1 MIVVCGIGMTLI
13 LPTVY
18 VTSFHW
24 LVACFAISTF
34 AYAAFSTMVLNLPA
48 DLYPT
53 SSVASVSG
61 MSGTGAGIGTITA
74 TYLIGRVTDR
84 RVAARYSFAPVLVAA
99 SIVPLLA
106 TVAVLALVRNND
118 ATKRGIV
125 NPI

>member
-1 MIVVCGIGMTLI
+1 VIVVCGIGMTLI
-13 LPTVY
+13 LPTVF
-18 VTSFHW
+18 VSSFSW
-24 LVACFAISTF
+24 LVACFAISTL

-61 MSGTGAGIGTITA
+61 MSGTGAAIGTITA
-74 TYLIGRVTDR
+74 TFLTGWVSD
-84 RVAARYSFAPVLVAA
+84 RYSFAPVLVVA

-106 TVAVLALVRNND
+106 TLAVLVLVRNND